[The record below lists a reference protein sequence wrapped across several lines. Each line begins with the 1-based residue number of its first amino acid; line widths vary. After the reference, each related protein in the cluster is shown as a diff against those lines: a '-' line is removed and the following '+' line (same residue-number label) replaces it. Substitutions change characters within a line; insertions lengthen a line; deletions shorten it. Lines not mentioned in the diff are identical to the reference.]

1 MGRDLRRYR
10 APRCPESGPRK
21 SRSIPRKEVPH
32 SEIREHKA
40 MTDVVRT
47 KDLRNAEVTS
57 GGALVRTV
65 DDVIRSPNRRKAADT
80 MAQAHSPSNERVS
93 DERLAA
99 LIKYGAPGG
108 LAPNDFV

>member
-47 KDLRNAEVTS
+47 KETSAVLDLQLIHSALESCAKAVQVLGDMCRHAGLRMGAETAEQMRLDVNK
-57 GGALVRTV
+57 AIAECERFVREV
-65 DDVIRSPNRRKAADT
+65 R
-80 MAQAHSPSNERVS
+80 
-93 DERLAA
+93 
-99 LIKYGAPGG
+99 G
-108 LAPNDFV
+108 